1 MKSLNLDFINKIK
14 GYKLLKEVFDENNL
28 LRYDYQSPYQY
39 FHNFWEIYRL
49 YTIKY
54 EKDKNKLINNSNN
67 GKAFEIILTY
77 LITRENIIIKSMDQD
92 FGIPF
97 IKPDFVLQKKDGK
110 LVFLSLK
117 TSLRER
123 WKQADWEAIRFKRE
137 FPNSYCFLLSRK
149 VSEVINLKKKIPLL
163 ELDDVF
169 STDKENLERLFYLLK
184 E

>member
-1 MKSLNLDFINKIK
+1 MNLDFINKIK

-54 EKDKNKLINNSNN
+54 EKDNNQPINNSNN

-97 IKPDFVLQKKDGK
+97 VKPDFILQRKD
-110 LVFLSLK
+110 
-117 TSLRER
+117 
-123 WKQADWEAIRFKRE
+123 KR
-137 FPNSYCFLLSRK
+137 
-149 VSEVINLKKKIPLL
+149 
-163 ELDDVF
+163 
-169 STDKENLERLFYLLK
+169 TA
-184 E
+184 